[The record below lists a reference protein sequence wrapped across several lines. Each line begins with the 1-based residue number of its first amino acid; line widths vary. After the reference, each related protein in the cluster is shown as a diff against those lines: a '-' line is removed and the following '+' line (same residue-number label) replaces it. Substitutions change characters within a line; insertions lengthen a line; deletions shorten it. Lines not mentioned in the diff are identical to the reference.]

1 MQILRTLRT
10 LSISMVLIFVQSCST
25 IESTVDSTLDSI
37 SEAGDFI
44 YDSVNF
50 WDEDEPEQSEAVIIE
65 EAVEVPEYAIPDESY
80 FEPGLSQ
87 EQNFSNQQSFQPQAN
102 VQPYYDPI
110 YRSQR
115 QYYYVGPNGTPMLA
129 PPPPPFPQY
138 SIDQVAPLPYSY
150 SNNLDMPRSFNPNVN
165 NFAPRQNLGVTNQN
179 QNVKPTITLEEEME
193 LFGIQNDCVRVKED
207 YVNGGFM
214 CDDYD

>member
-10 LSISMVLIFVQSCST
+10 LSISMILIFLQSCST
-25 IESTVDSTLDSI
+25 IESTVDSTLDTI

-50 WDEDEPEQSEAVIIE
+50 WDDEEPEQSEAVIIE

-115 QYYYVGPNGTPMLA
+115 QYYFVGPNGTPMLA

-150 SNNLDMPRSFNPNVN
+150 SNNLDMPRSFNPNMN
-165 NFAPRQNLGVTNQN
+165 NFGPRENLGVINQN

-193 LFGIQNDCVRVKED
+193 LFGIQNDCVRVTED

>member
-10 LSISMVLIFVQSCST
+10 LSMSMMLILVQSCST

-50 WDEDEPEQSEAVIIE
+50 WEDDEPEQSEAVIIE

-87 EQNFSNQQSFQPQAN
+87 EQNFSNQQSFQPQVNA
-102 VQPYYDPI
+102 QPYYDPI

-138 SIDQVAPLPYSY
+138 SIDQAAPLPYSY
-150 SNNLDMPRSFNPNVN
+150 SNNLDMPRSINPNTN